1 MQERKRGFEVVSAY
15 EGHAI
20 RLPKRATY
28 HAAGYDIEAA
38 ETVVLPTFWKQV
50 FKYVA
55 MNLKQWIYAN
65 KADSERKEEM
75 DVTQLLK
82 PTLVPTGLKAYM
94 QEDEYLQ
101 IVNRSSNPLKRFLVL
116 PNGIGIIDADYY
128 NNEGNEGHIYVQM
141 LNFGLLDQQ
150 IEKGERIAQGIFTPF
165 LKVDGD
171 EGGSNERSGGFGSS
185 GVSN

>member
-1 MQERKRGFEVVSAY
+1 MQERKRGFEVISAY
-15 EGHAI
+15 QGCDI
-20 RLPKRATY
+20 QLPKRATH

-38 ETVVLPTFWKQV
+38 ETIVLPTFWKRV
-50 FKYVA
+50 FKYLA
-55 MNLKQWIYAN
+55 MNLKQWIYAS
-65 KADSERKEEM
+65 KSDSERKEMQEPA
-75 DVTQLLK
+75 QLLK
-82 PTLVPTGLKAYM
+82 PILVPTGLKAYM
-94 QEDEYLQ
+94 KDDEYLQ

-141 LNFGLLDQQ
+141 LNFGLFDQRV
-150 IEKGERIAQGIFTPF
+150 EKGERIAQGIFVPF

-171 EGGSNERSGGFGSS
+171 EGGNQERSGGFGSS